1 MNQIIPPYMAQRV
14 AAYNNA
20 QHLYNPALPQIE
32 DAIAA
37 ASALEPTEDIRTV
50 LHFDEFVGDD
60 PEREDAINRA
70 RALKDHGLIVRS
82 ADKHR

>member
-20 QHLYNPALPQIE
+20 QHLYNPALAQIE

-37 ASALEPTEDIRTV
+37 ASSLEPTEGIRTV
-50 LHFDEFVGDD
+50 LHFDNICDD
-60 PEREDAINRA
+60 PEKEDAINRA

-82 ADKHR
+82 SGKRS